1 MSGGRRFFETEDI
14 GGYGMPGLANGVS
27 VPSTPLMRHRLLSKV
42 MNNTTTNS
50 NVFVVIVTIGH
61 FETITD
67 AAGAVRVGG
76 EYDINHDGVLDDAD
90 RRKVMFVIDR
100 SDVFNAFDAGTG
112 QLDWRRL
119 VKEQI
124 VIQ

>member
-1 MSGGRRFFETEDI
+1 M
-14 GGYGMPGLANGVS
+14 
-27 VPSTPLMRHRLLSKV
+27 PLMRHRMLSKV

-50 NVFVVIVTIGH
+50 NVFLVIVTIGH
-61 FETITD
+61 FETVID
-67 AAGAVRVGG
+67 PNNGAVRIGG
-76 EYDINHDGVLDDAD
+76 EYDINHDGNLDAAD

-119 VKEQI
+119 VKHQV